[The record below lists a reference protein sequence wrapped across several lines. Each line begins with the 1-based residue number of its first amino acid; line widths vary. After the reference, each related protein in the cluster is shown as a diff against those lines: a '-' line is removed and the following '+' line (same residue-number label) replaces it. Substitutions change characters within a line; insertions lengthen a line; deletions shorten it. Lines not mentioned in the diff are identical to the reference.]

1 MTDPNADAEP
11 PLVSRVEQDLPLVE
25 RPNRVASALPR
36 PGLMDGLLL
45 TIGFAVVLFGTMIG
59 LVLLAMGWIAIS
71 DGVDSLQGDP
81 EAAQGS
87 VASIPP
93 VIARVLA
100 WAFPVAYAAAFGY
113 AALVLSWVA
122 GRGWTRRV
130 GLRHVPIVHVVLA
143 LIALPGF
150 ILGSDFIA
158 RVLFQAFGK
167 GELLD
172 QSGQLGEL
180 FHSFHWTFVVLAL
193 GLGPGI
199 VEELWCRGFLGQGF
213 VSRYGWV
220 VGVALA
226 SLFFGLLHAYPPAY
240 VLTTAAMGIG
250 LHFAYAM
257 SRSLW
262 VPMMVHTL
270 NNSFAGLVAVGAI
283 PSERMDRALTERLPV
298 LAILTVAVLALSAL
312 AMWSAR
318 LRLVAAAGPGAADL
332 ARPIPRGVMV
342 PSVDSGI
349 VLEGSRVSWPCAA
362 GAAICS
368 LVLWYCLFA

>member
-1 MTDPNADAEP
+1 
-11 PLVSRVEQDLPLVE
+11 
-25 RPNRVASALPR
+25 
-36 PGLMDGLLL
+36 MDGLLL

-59 LVLLAMGWIAIS
+59 LVLLAMGWIAMS
-71 DGVDSLQGDP
+71 EGVESLQGDP
-81 EAAQGS
+81 KAAQGS

-100 WAFPVAYAAAFGY
+100 WSFPIAYAAALGY
-113 AALVLSWVA
+113 AVLVLSWVV

-130 GLRHVPIVHVVLA
+130 GLRHVPVIHVVLA

-180 FHSFHWTFVVLAL
+180 FRSFHWTFVVLAL
-193 GLGPGI
+193 GVGPGI
-199 VEELWCRGFLGQGF
+199 VEELWCRGFLGRGF
-213 VSRYGWV
+213 VSRYGWLR
-220 VGVALA
+220 GVALA
-226 SLFFGLLHAYPPAY
+226 SFFFGLLHAYPPAY
-240 VLTTAAMGIG
+240 VLTTAAMGLG

-270 NNSFAGLVAVGAI
+270 NNSFAGLIAVGAI
-283 PSERMDRALTERLPV
+283 PSEGMDRALTERLPV

-318 LRLVAAAGPGAADL
+318 LRLVAAVELGASDSAQ
-332 ARPIPRGVMV
+332 PIPRGVMV
-342 PSVDSGI
+342 PPAETGI
-349 VLEGSRVSWPCAA
+349 ILERSRISWPCAV
-362 GAAICS
+362 GAAVCS
-368 LVLWYCLFA
+368 LLLWYCLFA

>member
-1 MTDPNADAEP
+1 MMDPNADAQP
-11 PLVSRVEQDLPLVE
+11 PLVTRAEHEPPLVE
-25 RPNRVASALPR
+25 RPDPAPSALPR
-36 PGLMDGLLL
+36 PGFMDGLIL

-100 WAFPVAYAAAFGY
+100 WSFPIAYAAALGY
-113 AALVLSWVA
+113 TVVVLRWMV
-122 GRGWTRRV
+122 GRGWMRQV
-130 GLRHVPIVHVVLA
+130 GLRHAPAVHIVLA

-150 ILGSDFIA
+150 ILGSDLIA
-158 RVLFQAFGK
+158 RVLFQAFGQDQ
-167 GELLD
+167 LLT
-172 QSGQLGEL
+172 QSSDLGEL

-193 GLGPGI
+193 GLGPGV
-199 VEELWCRGFLGQGF
+199 VEELWCRGFLGRGF

-220 VGVALA
+220 VGVAFA
-226 SLFFGLLHAYPPAY
+226 SFFFGLLHAYPPAY
-240 VLTTAAMGIG
+240 VLTTAAMGLA
-250 LHFAYAM
+250 LHFVYAM

-262 VPMMVHTL
+262 VPIMVHTL

-283 PSERMDRALTERLPV
+283 PSEGMDRALTERLPV
-298 LAILTVAVLALSAL
+298 LAILTIAVLLLSGL

-318 LRLVAAAGPGAADL
+318 VRLLAPAGLGP
-332 ARPIPRGVMV
+332 PVPRGVMV
-342 PSVDSGI
+342 PPAESGTI
-349 VLEGSRVSWPCAA
+349 LSESKIPWPFAVTAA
-362 GAAICS
+362 VFS
-368 LVLWYCLFA
+368 LILWSCLFA